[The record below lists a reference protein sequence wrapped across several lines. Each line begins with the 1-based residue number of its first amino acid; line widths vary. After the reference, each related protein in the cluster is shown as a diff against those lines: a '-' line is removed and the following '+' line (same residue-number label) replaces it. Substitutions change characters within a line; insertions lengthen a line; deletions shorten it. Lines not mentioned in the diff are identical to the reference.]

1 MKLVSYL
8 LLILWLSG
16 LAFGQSSDSQAW
28 HTNDITEIKFNKDA
42 TKLISNS
49 AGDGWLFLW
58 DVQGGRLIWRNKTGF
73 IQRGDEYYTLTS
85 FAFSPDENYIA
96 SGSGNGTVALWDANT
111 GHLIWRTDAHTS
123 NVTIVQFAPDGK
135 SIISAATPEDG
146 DDEVKV
152 IGVEYGQIIK
162 KLEGKP
168 CTVIA
173 ISFAEGGKILR
184 TGNLDGQIT
193 EWELATGKPKS
204 AEYEKG
210 CKLHRTYEWESSFSG
225 DLSLSAQ
232 RTGEKEVT
240 LSRTAKPIK
249 VLEAA
254 GYRIYSRFSADGT
267 KLIVS
272 EYGGFTFYDLE
283 KGTSR
288 KIEEFSR
295 TRSTIDLS
303 SDGRWFAEGGS
314 YGDAAI
320 KITNVSTG
328 ESRFVGKKSSKNT
341 VPRLVSTALEERL
354 LAERKLKQVEIGRAK
369 ASRDQQAAVDIQKL
383 KQQVFITFE
392 HFGDMTDPGEK
403 RMVESDEPK
412 ESKIS
417 KPSEAANAVWLRLTN
432 DSALPIEIPT
442 QSMYLP
448 NKNCSFELKSGKK
461 VFGLCDKREISIWH
475 GLEDKKGKQV
485 PYGFD
490 FGSNAILLPQTS
502 ALFPVPRELLKEGK
516 VIRFSFTFQN
526 DTVDNKVG
534 DYGEPIVLRF
544 GEQNLPKSN

>member
-1 MKLVSYL
+1 MT
-8 LLILWLSG
+8 
-16 LAFGQSSDSQAW
+16 FGQSLDSQAW

-42 TKLISNS
+42 TKLISSS

-58 DVQGGRLIWRNKTGF
+58 DVQSGRLIWRNKTGF

-85 FAFSPDENYIA
+85 FAFSPDEHYIA
-96 SGSGNGTVALWDANT
+96 SGSGNGTVALWDAGT

-123 NVTIVQFAPDGK
+123 NVTIVEFAPDGK

-152 IGVEYGQIIK
+152 IGVEDGKIIK
-162 KLEGKP
+162 KLDGKP

-173 ISFAEGGKILR
+173 ISFSRGGKILR
-184 TGNLDGQIT
+184 TGNLDGQVT
-193 EWELATGKPKS
+193 EWELATGKSRSP
-204 AEYEKG
+204 EHEKG
-210 CKLHRTYEWESSFSG
+210 CRLHRTYEWESSFSG
-225 DLSLSAQ
+225 DLGLSAQ

-240 LSRTAKPIK
+240 ISRSAKPIN
-249 VLEAA
+249 VLEAED
-254 GYRIYSRFSADGT
+254 YRIYSRFSADGT

-272 EYGGFTFYDLE
+272 GYGGFTFYDLE

-295 TRSTIDLS
+295 TGSTIDLS

-320 KITNVSTG
+320 KITDVSTG
-328 ESRFVGKKSSKNT
+328 ESRFIGKKSSKNA
-341 VPRLVSTALEERL
+341 VPPLVPTALEKRL
-354 LAERKLKQVEIGRAK
+354 LAERRLKQAEIKTANV
-369 ASRDQQAAVDIQKL
+369 SRDQQAAVDIQKS
-383 KQQVFITFE
+383 KQEVFITFE
-392 HFGDMTDPGEK
+392 HYGDMTDPGEQ
-403 RMVESDEPK
+403 RMVESDEPNK
-412 ESKIS
+412 SKTS
-417 KPSEAANAVWLRLTN
+417 KPAEAANAVWLRLHN
-432 DSALPIEIPT
+432 ESVLPIEIPT

-448 NKNCSFELKSGKK
+448 NKNCFFELKSGRK

-490 FGSNAILLPQTS
+490 FGSSSILLPRTS
-502 ALFPVPRELLKEGK
+502 VLFAIPRELLKDGK
-516 VIRFSFTFQN
+516 AIRFSFTFQN

-544 GEQNLPKSN
+544 GEKDLPKPK

>member
-1 MKLVSYL
+1 MT
-8 LLILWLSG
+8 
-16 LAFGQSSDSQAW
+16 FGQSLDSQAW

-42 TKLISNS
+42 TKLISSS

-58 DVQGGRLIWRNKTGF
+58 DVQSGRLSWRNKTGF

-85 FAFSPDENYIA
+85 FAFSPDEHYIA
-96 SGSGNGTVALWDANT
+96 SGSGNGTVALWDAGT

-123 NVTIVQFAPDGK
+123 NVTIVEFAPDGK
-135 SIISAATPEDG
+135 SIVSAATPEDG

-152 IGVEYGQIIK
+152 IGVEDGKIIK
-162 KLEGKP
+162 KLDGKP

-173 ISFAEGGKILR
+173 IGFSRGGKILR
-184 TGNLDGQIT
+184 TGNLDGQVT
-193 EWELATGKPKS
+193 EWELATGKSRSP
-204 AEYEKG
+204 EYEKG
-210 CKLHRTYEWESSFSG
+210 CRLHRTYEWESSFSG
-225 DLSLSAQ
+225 DLGLSAQ

-240 LSRTAKPIK
+240 ISRSAKPIN
-249 VLEAA
+249 VLEAED
-254 GYRIYSRFSADGT
+254 YRIYSRFSADGT

-272 EYGGFTFYDLE
+272 GYGGFTFYDLE

-295 TRSTIDLS
+295 TGSTIDLS

-320 KITNVSTG
+320 KITDVSTG
-328 ESRFVGKKSSKNT
+328 ESRFIGKKSSKNA
-341 VPRLVSTALEERL
+341 VPPLVPTALEKRL
-354 LAERKLKQVEIGRAK
+354 LAERRLKQAEIKTANV
-369 ASRDQQAAVDIQKL
+369 SRDQQAAVDIQKS
-383 KQQVFITFE
+383 KQEVFITFE
-392 HFGDMTDPGEK
+392 HYGDMTDPGEQ
-403 RMVESDEPK
+403 RMVESDEPNK
-412 ESKIS
+412 SKTS
-417 KPSEAANAVWLRLTN
+417 KPAEAANAVWLRLHN
-432 DSALPIEIPT
+432 ESVLPIEIPT

-448 NKNCSFELKSGKK
+448 NKHCFFELKSGRK

-490 FGSNAILLPQTS
+490 FGSSSILLPRTS
-502 ALFPVPRELLKEGK
+502 VLFAIPRELLKDGK
-516 VIRFSFTFQN
+516 AIRFSFTFQN

-544 GEQNLPKSN
+544 GEKDLPKPK